1 MTKKLSIAGLVVAA
15 AASSAFAFGA
25 APAKAACL
33 PTNPSA
39 TCSTFNPSTASNV
52 VDYAGF
58 SGTFDPQDPF
68 LYQQARVQFE
78 LTGTWTPTP
87 FTISGISIQGDGI
100 NTSLSF
106 SSKTVSDNSA
116 VTFDDIQTSWVALN
130 SNVGAINFANSKISF
145 IIPAGVA
152 PAGGTISARIQY
164 RDLANTQL
172 NTSNG
177 AFLGTATNNG
187 GGGAGVPG
195 PLPLLGAGA
204 AFGFS
209 RSMRRRIA
217 QSV

>member
-33 PTNPSA
+33 PSDPSA
-39 TCSTFNPSTASNV
+39 TCSTFDPSTASKVGN
-52 VDYAGF
+52 YAGF
-58 SGTFDPQDPF
+58 TGTLTPPPSSP
-68 LYQQARVQFE
+68 LAQARVQFSFV
-78 LTGTWTPTP
+78 GTWNTS
-87 FTISGISIQGDGI
+87 FNISGISLQGDGI
-100 NTSLSF
+100 TGSLSF
-106 SSKTVSDNSA
+106 SDVTVSSSPSA
-116 VTFDDIQTSWVALN
+116 FSSNTTAWVNLSTTIA
-130 SNVGAINFANSKISF
+130 SVDFAANPLSKLSF
-145 IIPAGVA
+145 TIPAGA
-152 PAGGTISARIQY
+152 ATSGATITARIQY
-164 RDLANTQL
+164 QDAAETQL
-172 NTSNG
+172 LTSGGNILS
-177 AFLGTATNNG
+177 AATG

>member
-33 PTNPSA
+33 PSDPSA
-39 TCSTFNPSTASNV
+39 TCSTFDPSTASNV

-58 SGTFDPQDPF
+58 DGSLTPPDSNP
-68 LYQQARVQFE
+68 LAQARVQFSFA
-78 LTGTWTPTP
+78 GTWNTS
-87 FTISGISIQGDGI
+87 FNISGISLKGDGI
-100 NTSLSF
+100 TSSLSF
-106 SSKTVSDNSA
+106 SDITVSSSPSGPASNSTA
-116 VTFDDIQTSWVALN
+116 WVNLN
-130 SNVGAINFANSKISF
+130 TLIGSTNFAASPLSKLSF
-145 IIPAGVA
+145 TIPAGA
-152 PAGGTISARIQY
+152 ATLGATITARIQY
-164 RDLANTQL
+164 QDAAETQL
-172 NTSNG
+172 LTSGGN
-177 AFLGTATNNG
+177 FSTAATG
-187 GGGAGVPG
+187 GGGASVPG

>member
-33 PTNPSA
+33 PSDPSA
-39 TCSTFNPSTASNV
+39 TCSTFDPSSTTNV
-52 VDYAGF
+52 ANYAGF
-58 SGTFDPQDPF
+58 TGTFDPADPF
-68 LYQQARVQFE
+68 VYQQARIQFE
-78 LTGTWTPTP
+78 LTGAWAPTP
-87 FTISGISIQGDGI
+87 FTISGISITGDGI
-100 NTSLSF
+100 TTSLSF
-106 SSKTVSDNSA
+106 ADKSSGTGPF
-116 VTFDDIQTSWVALN
+116 TFDDIQTSWVALN
-130 SNVGAINFANSKISF
+130 TNISDINFANSTISF
-145 IIPAGVA
+145 NFPGGIA

-164 RDLANTQL
+164 RDIANTQL
-172 NTSNG
+172 NTANG
-177 AFLGTATNNG
+177 SFVSTATGG

-195 PLPLLGAGA
+195 PLPLFGAGA

>member
-33 PTNPSA
+33 PSDPSA
-39 TCSTFNPSTASNV
+39 TCSTFDPSSTTNV
-52 VDYAGF
+52 ADYAGF
-58 SGTFDPQDPF
+58 SGTFDPADPF
-68 LYQQARVQFE
+68 VYQQARVQFE
-78 LTGTWTPTP
+78 LTGDWAPTP

-100 NTSLSF
+100 TTSLSF
-106 SSKTVSDNSA
+106 TNKSTGSGPF
-116 VTFDDIQTSWVALN
+116 TFDDIQTSWVNLN
-130 SNVGAINFANSKISF
+130 ANVGAINFANSKISF
-145 IIPAGVA
+145 NFPGGIA

-164 RDLANTQL
+164 RDIANTQL

-177 AFLGTATNNG
+177 TFVSTATG
-187 GGGAGVPG
+187 AGGGAGVPG

>member
-33 PTNPSA
+33 PSDPSA
-39 TCSTFNPSTASNV
+39 TCSTFDPPTASNV
-52 VDYAGF
+52 ANYAGF
-58 SGTFDPQDPF
+58 SGTFDPAGPF
-68 LYQQARVQFE
+68 VYQQARVQFE
-78 LTGTWTPTP
+78 LTGAWAPTP
-87 FTISGISIQGDGI
+87 FTISGISITGDGI
-100 NTSLSF
+100 TTSLSF
-106 SSKTVSDNSA
+106 GNKSSGSGPF
-116 VTFDDIQTSWVALN
+116 TFDDIQTSWVNLN
-130 SNVGAINFANSKISF
+130 TDVGALDFANSTITF
-145 IIPAGVA
+145 NFPGGIA

-164 RDLANTQL
+164 RDIANTQL

-177 AFLGTATNNG
+177 TFVSTATG
-187 GGGAGVPG
+187 AGGGAGVPG

>member
-33 PTNPSA
+33 PSDPSA
-39 TCSTFNPSTASNV
+39 TCSTFDPSSTTNV
-52 VDYAGF
+52 ADYAGF
-58 SGTFDPQDPF
+58 SGTFDPADPF
-68 LYQQARVQFE
+68 VYQQARVQFQ
-78 LTGTWTPTP
+78 LTGAWAPTP
-87 FTISGISIQGDGI
+87 FTISGISIQGGGI
-100 NTSLSF
+100 TTSLSF
-106 SSKTVSDNSA
+106 ADKSSGSGPF
-116 VTFDDIQTSWVALN
+116 TFDDIQTSWVALN
-130 SNVGAINFANSKISF
+130 TNVGAIDFANSKISF
-145 IIPAGVA
+145 NFPGGIA

-164 RDLANTQL
+164 RDLAQTQL
-172 NTSNG
+172 NTANG
-177 AFLGTATNNG
+177 SFVSTATGG

-195 PLPLLGAGA
+195 PLPLFGAGA

>member
-39 TCSTFNPSTASNV
+39 SCSTFDPSSTSNVQGYGDFTGFFNPSGAFQYTKA
-52 VDYAGF
+52 A
-58 SGTFDPQDPF
+58 
-68 LYQQARVQFE
+68 VQFSR
-78 LTGTWTPTP
+78 TGTWDFTNPI
-87 FTISGISIQGDGI
+87 TISGISITGDGI
-100 NTSLSF
+100 TSSLPIGNF
-106 SSKTVSDNSA
+106 NLNSGS
-116 VTFDDIQTSWVALN
+116 TSYSTNQTSFQPITAVNPWDATN
-130 SNVGAINFANSKISF
+130 STISF
-145 IIPAGVA
+145 DIPAGVA
-152 PAGGTISARIQY
+152 SPGATLTARIVY
-164 RDLANTQL
+164 TNENEDQL
-172 NTSNG
+172 NTTGNNFS
-177 AFLGTATNNG
+177 TTSTNPPSPPST
-187 GGGAGVPG
+187 VPG